1 MKIKS
6 NFATLRISGPHLKF
20 SEHFSTMKNFYFYL
34 LFILSFAFFGC
45 KQSENTAS
53 VITLSENT
61 IQHAKGFSIH
71 PYEGYSVVKITNPW
85 PNAGKGY
92 TYILKSAKGIVPDSL
107 SNFTQINVP
116 LNSVIVTSTTHIPS
130 LEMLGVENT
139 LIGFPQ
145 THFISSPLV
154 RKLIDEKKVKE
165 IGDNQSINTEI
176 VIDLQPELII
186 GFGIDNNNPALEN
199 LQKSGL
205 KVLFNGDWNE
215 TTPLGKAEWIKLYAA
230 LYEKEDLADSIFRKI
245 EKDYLDTK
253 KLASKAKNKPTVLS
267 GSMYESQWYLPNGE
281 SWNAQ
286 FMRDAN
292 SNYLW
297 SETKGTGSLSLSFE
311 TVLEKAVNAE
321 FWIGPA
327 SFTSYAEM
335 TEANPHYAE
344 FDAFKNKNIYS
355 YSSKKG
361 STGGVIFY
369 ELAPNRP
376 DLVLKDFVKIFHP
389 ELLPNYQLYFFEKL
403 K

>member
-1 MKIKS
+1 
-6 NFATLRISGPHLKF
+6 
-20 SEHFSTMKNFYFYL
+20 MKNIVFYL
-34 LFILSFAFFGC
+34 LTLITFAFLGC
-45 KQSENTAS
+45 KNPENTAS
-53 VITLSENT
+53 TITLSENT
-61 IQHAKGFSIH
+61 VEYAQGFSIH
-71 PYEGYSVVKITNPW
+71 PYDGYSVVKITNPW
-85 PNAGKGY
+85 PNAGKDY
-92 TYILKSAKGIVPDSL
+92 TYVLKSANGIVPDSL
-107 SNFTQINVP
+107 SQFTQINVP
-116 LNSVIVTSTTHIPS
+116 IKSVVATSTTHIPS

-139 LIGFPQ
+139 LVGFPQ
-145 THFISSPLV
+145 TNFISSPKV

-165 IGDNQSINTEI
+165 VGDNQSLNTEI
-176 VIDLQPELII
+176 IIDLQPDLII
-186 GFGIDNNNPALEN
+186 GYGIDNNNPSLDN

-205 KVLFNGDWNE
+205 KVILNGDWNE
-215 TTPLGKAEWIKLYAA
+215 STPLGKAEWIKLIAA
-230 LYEKEDLADSIFRKI
+230 LYEKEELADSIFKNI
-245 EKDYLDTK
+245 EKEYLDTK
-253 KLASKAKNKPTVLS
+253 KLAAKAKKQPTVLS

-297 SETKGTGSLSLSFE
+297 SDTKGTGSLSLSFE

-376 DLVLKDFVKIFHP
+376 DLVLKDYVKIFHP
-389 ELLPNYQLYFFEKL
+389 ELLPDYELYFFEKL

>member
-1 MKIKS
+1 
-6 NFATLRISGPHLKF
+6 
-20 SEHFSTMKNFYFYL
+20 MKNIVFYL
-34 LFILSFAFFGC
+34 LTLITFAFLGC
-45 KQSENTAS
+45 KNPENTAS
-53 VITLSENT
+53 TITLSENT
-61 IQHAKGFSIH
+61 VEYAQGFSIH
-71 PYEGYSVVKITNPW
+71 PYDGYSVVKITNPW
-85 PNAGKGY
+85 PNAGKDY
-92 TYILKSAKGIVPDSL
+92 TYVLKSANGIVPDSL
-107 SNFTQINVP
+107 SQFTQINVP
-116 LNSVIVTSTTHIPS
+116 IKSVVATSTTHIPS

-139 LIGFPQ
+139 LVGFPQ
-145 THFISSPLV
+145 TNFISSPKV

-165 IGDNQSINTEI
+165 VGDNQSLNTEI
-176 VIDLQPELII
+176 IIDLQPDLII
-186 GFGIDNNNPALEN
+186 GYAIDNNNPSLDN

-205 KVLFNGDWNE
+205 KVILNGDWNE
-215 TTPLGKAEWIKLYAA
+215 STPLGKAEWIKLIAA
-230 LYEKEDLADSIFRKI
+230 LYEKEELADSIFKNI
-245 EKDYLDTK
+245 EKEYLDTK
-253 KLASKAKNKPTVLS
+253 KLAAKAKKQPTVLS

-297 SETKGTGSLSLSFE
+297 SDTKGTGSLSLSFE

-376 DLVLKDFVKIFHP
+376 DLVLKDYVKIFHP
-389 ELLPNYQLYFFEKL
+389 ELLPDYELYFFEKL

>member
-1 MKIKS
+1 
-6 NFATLRISGPHLKF
+6 
-20 SEHFSTMKNFYFYL
+20 MKNIVFYL
-34 LFILSFAFFGC
+34 ITLITFAFLGC
-45 KQSENTAS
+45 KNPENTAS
-53 VITLSENT
+53 TINFSENT
-61 IQHAKGFSIH
+61 VEYAKGFSIH

-85 PNAGKGY
+85 PNAGKNY
-92 TYILKSAKGIVPDSL
+92 TYVLRSASGIVPDSL
-107 SNFTQINVP
+107 SKFTQINVP
-116 LNSVIVTSTTHIPS
+116 IKSVVATSTTHIPS

-139 LIGFPQ
+139 LVGFPQ
-145 THFISSPLV
+145 TNFISSPKV
-154 RKLIDEKKVKE
+154 RKLIDQKKVQE
-165 IGDNQSINTEI
+165 IGENQTLNTEI
-176 VIDLQPELII
+176 IIDLQPDLII
-186 GFGIDNNNPALEN
+186 GFGIDNNNPALDN

-205 KVLFNGDWNE
+205 KVLLNGDWNE
-215 TTPLGKAEWIKLYAA
+215 TTPLGKAEWIKLIAA
-230 LYEKEDLADSIFRKI
+230 LYEKEELADSIFKNI

-253 KLASKAKNKPTVLS
+253 KLAAKAKNKPTVLS

-311 TVLEKAVNAE
+311 TVLEKAVNAQ
-321 FWIGPA
+321 FWIGPG
-327 SFTSYAEM
+327 SFNSYQEM
-335 TEANPHYAE
+335 TESNPHDSE

-389 ELLPNYQLYFFEKL
+389 ELLPDYELYFFEKL

>member
-1 MKIKS
+1 
-6 NFATLRISGPHLKF
+6 
-20 SEHFSTMKNFYFYL
+20 MKNFYFYL
-34 LFILSFAFFGC
+34 LFILTFAFFGC

-53 VITLSENT
+53 FITLSENT
-61 IQHAKGFSIH
+61 VQHAKGFSIH
-71 PYEGYSVVKITNPW
+71 PYDGYSVVKITNPW

-116 LNSVIVTSTTHIPS
+116 LKSVIVTSTTHIPS
-130 LEMLGVENT
+130 LEMLGVQNT

-145 THFISSPLV
+145 THFISSPVV

-297 SETKGTGSLSLSFE
+297 SDTKGTGSLSLSFE

-321 FWIGPA
+321 FWIGPG
-327 SFTSYAEM
+327 SFNTYAEM
-335 TEANPHYAE
+335 TQGNPHYAE
-344 FDAFKNKNIYS
+344 FDSFKNKNIYS

-389 ELLPNYQLYFFEKL
+389 ELLPNYELYFFEKL

>member
-1 MKIKS
+1 
-6 NFATLRISGPHLKF
+6 
-20 SEHFSTMKNFYFYL
+20 MKNIVFYL
-34 LFILSFAFFGC
+34 ITLITFAFLGC
-45 KQSENTAS
+45 KNPENTAS
-53 VITLSENT
+53 TINFSENT
-61 IQHAKGFSIH
+61 VEYAKGFSIH

-85 PNAGKGY
+85 PNAGKNY
-92 TYILKSAKGIVPDSL
+92 TYVLRSASGIVPDSL
-107 SNFTQINVP
+107 SKFTQINVP
-116 LNSVIVTSTTHIPS
+116 IKSVVATSTTHIPS

-139 LIGFPQ
+139 LVGFPQ
-145 THFISSPLV
+145 TNVISSPKV
-154 RKLIDEKKVKE
+154 RKLIDQTQVQE
-165 IGDNQSINTEI
+165 IGENQTLNTEI
-176 VIDLQPELII
+176 IIDLQPDLII
-186 GFGIDNNNPALEN
+186 GFGIDNNNPALDN

-205 KVLFNGDWNE
+205 KVLLNGDWNE
-215 TTPLGKAEWIKLYAA
+215 TTPLGKAEWIKLIAA
-230 LYEKEDLADSIFRKI
+230 LYEKEELADSIFKNI

-253 KLASKAKNKPTVLS
+253 KLAAKAKNKPTVLS

-311 TVLEKAVNAE
+311 TVLEKAVNAQ
-321 FWIGPA
+321 FWIGPG
-327 SFTSYAEM
+327 SFNSYQEM
-335 TEANPHYAE
+335 TESNPHYSE

-389 ELLPNYQLYFFEKL
+389 ELLPDYELYFFEKL

>member
-1 MKIKS
+1 
-6 NFATLRISGPHLKF
+6 
-20 SEHFSTMKNFYFYL
+20 MKNIVFYL
-34 LFILSFAFFGC
+34 LTLTTFAFLGC
-45 KQSENTAS
+45 KNPENTAS
-53 VITLSENT
+53 TINLSENT
-61 IQHAKGFSIH
+61 VEYAEGFSIH
-71 PYEGYSVVKITNPW
+71 PYQGYSVVKITNPW
-85 PNAGKGY
+85 PNAGKDY
-92 TYILKSAKGIVPDSL
+92 TYVLKSASGIVPDSL
-107 SNFTQINVP
+107 SQFIQINVP
-116 LNSVIVTSTTHIPS
+116 IKSVIATSTTHIPS

-139 LIGFPQ
+139 LVGFPQ
-145 THFISSPLV
+145 TNFISSPKV
-154 RKLIDEKKVKE
+154 RKLIDQKKVKE
-165 IGDNQSINTEI
+165 VGGNQSLNTEI
-176 VIDLQPELII
+176 IIDLQPDLII
-186 GFGIDNNNPALEN
+186 GFGIDNNNPSLDN

-205 KVLFNGDWNE
+205 KVILNGDWNE
-215 TTPLGKAEWIKLYAA
+215 ATPLGKAEWIKLIAA
-230 LYEKEDLADSIFRKI
+230 LYEKEELADSIFKNI
-245 EKDYLDTK
+245 EKEYLDTK
-253 KLASKAKNKPTVLS
+253 KLAAKAKKQPTVLS

-297 SETKGTGSLSLSFE
+297 SDTKGTGSLSLSFE

-376 DLVLKDFVKIFHP
+376 DLVLKDYVKIFHP
-389 ELLPNYQLYFFEKL
+389 ELLPDYELYFFEKL

>member
-1 MKIKS
+1 
-6 NFATLRISGPHLKF
+6 
-20 SEHFSTMKNFYFYL
+20 MKNIVFYL
-34 LFILSFAFFGC
+34 LTLITFAFLGC
-45 KQSENTAS
+45 KNPENTAS
-53 VITLSENT
+53 TITLSENT
-61 IQHAKGFSIH
+61 VEYAKGFSIH
-71 PYEGYSVVKITNPW
+71 PYDGYSVVKITNPW
-85 PNAGKGY
+85 PNAGKDY
-92 TYILKSAKGIVPDSL
+92 TYVLKSASGIVPDSL
-107 SNFTQINVP
+107 SKFTQINVP
-116 LNSVIVTSTTHIPS
+116 IKSVVATSTTHIPS

-139 LIGFPQ
+139 LVGFPQ
-145 THFISSPLV
+145 TNFISSPKV

-165 IGDNQSINTEI
+165 VGDNQSLNTEI
-176 VIDLQPELII
+176 IIDLQPDLII
-186 GFGIDNNNPALEN
+186 GYGIDNNNPSLDN

-205 KVLFNGDWNE
+205 KVILNGDWNE
-215 TTPLGKAEWIKLYAA
+215 STPLGKAEWIKLIAA
-230 LYEKEDLADSIFRKI
+230 LYEKEELADSIFKNI
-245 EKDYLDTK
+245 EKEYLDTK
-253 KLASKAKNKPTVLS
+253 KLAAKAKKQPTVLS

-335 TEANPHYAE
+335 TESNPHYSE

-389 ELLPNYQLYFFEKL
+389 ELLPNYELYFFEKL

>member
-1 MKIKS
+1 
-6 NFATLRISGPHLKF
+6 
-20 SEHFSTMKNFYFYL
+20 MKNIVFYL
-34 LFILSFAFFGC
+34 LTLITFAFLGC
-45 KQSENTAS
+45 KNPENTAS
-53 VITLSENT
+53 TITLSENT
-61 IQHAKGFSIH
+61 VEYAQGFSIH
-71 PYEGYSVVKITNPW
+71 PYDGYSVVKITNPW
-85 PNAGKGY
+85 PNAGKDY
-92 TYILKSAKGIVPDSL
+92 TYVLKSANGIVPDSL
-107 SNFTQINVP
+107 SQFTQINVP
-116 LNSVIVTSTTHIPS
+116 IKSVVATSTTHIPS

-139 LIGFPQ
+139 LVGFPQ
-145 THFISSPLV
+145 TNFISSPKV

-165 IGDNQSINTEI
+165 VGDNQSLNTEI
-176 VIDLQPELII
+176 IIDLQPDLII
-186 GFGIDNNNPALEN
+186 GYGIDNNNPSLDN
-199 LQKSGL
+199 LQKSGM
-205 KVLFNGDWNE
+205 KVILNGDWNE
-215 TTPLGKAEWIKLYAA
+215 STPLGKAEWIKLIAA
-230 LYEKEDLADSIFRKI
+230 LYEKEELADSIFKNI
-245 EKDYLDTK
+245 EKEYLDTK
-253 KLASKAKNKPTVLS
+253 KLAAKAKKQPTVLS

-297 SETKGTGSLSLSFE
+297 SDTKGTGSLSLSFE

-376 DLVLKDFVKIFHP
+376 DLVLKDYVKIFHP
-389 ELLPNYQLYFFEKL
+389 ELLPDYELYFFEKL

>member
-1 MKIKS
+1 MK
-6 NFATLRISGPHLKF
+6 H
-20 SEHFSTMKNFYFYL
+20 L
-34 LFILSFAFFGC
+34 LFSFLLLINFVFLGC
-45 KQSENTAS
+45 KNPQNTAS
-53 VITLSENT
+53 IITLSENT
-61 IQHAKGFSIH
+61 VEYAKGFSIH
-71 PYEGYSVVKITNPW
+71 PYEGYSVIKITNPW
-85 PNAGKGY
+85 PSAGKEY
-92 TYILKSAKGIVPDSL
+92 TYVLKSASGNVPDSL
-107 SNFTQINVP
+107 SKFAQISVP
-116 LNSVIVTSTTHIPS
+116 LKSVIATSTTHIPS

-139 LIGFPQ
+139 LVGFPQ
-145 THFISSPLV
+145 TKFISSPKV
-154 RKLIDEKKVKE
+154 RKLIDENKVKE
-165 IGDNQSINTEI
+165 VGDNQSLNTEI
-176 VIDLQPELII
+176 IIDLQPDLII
-186 GFGIDNNNPALEN
+186 GFGIDNNNPALDN
-199 LQKSGL
+199 LEKSGL

-230 LYEKEDLADSIFRKI
+230 LYEKEDLADSIFKSI
-245 EKDYLDTK
+245 EKDYLETK
-253 KLASKAKNKPTVLS
+253 KLAATAKNKPTVLS

-292 SNYLW
+292 SDYLW
-297 SETKGTGSLSLSFE
+297 SETKGTGSLSLAFE

-321 FWIGPA
+321 FWIGPG
-327 SFTSYAEM
+327 SFNTYSEM
-335 TEANPHYAE
+335 TESNPHYAQ

-389 ELLPNYQLYFFEKL
+389 ELLPNYELYFFEKL

>member
-1 MKIKS
+1 
-6 NFATLRISGPHLKF
+6 
-20 SEHFSTMKNFYFYL
+20 MKNIVFYL
-34 LFILSFAFFGC
+34 ITLITFAFLGC
-45 KQSENTAS
+45 KNPENTAS
-53 VITLSENT
+53 TITLSENT
-61 IQHAKGFSIH
+61 VEYAKGFSIH
-71 PYEGYSVVKITNPW
+71 PYDGYSVVKITNPW
-85 PNAGKGY
+85 PNAGKDY
-92 TYILKSAKGIVPDSL
+92 TYVLKSANGIVPDSL
-107 SNFTQINVP
+107 SQFTQINIP
-116 LNSVIVTSTTHIPS
+116 IKSVVATSTTHIPS

-139 LIGFPQ
+139 LVGFPQ
-145 THFISSPLV
+145 TNFISSPKV

-165 IGDNQSINTEI
+165 VGDNQSLNTEI
-176 VIDLQPELII
+176 IIDLQPDLII
-186 GFGIDNNNPALEN
+186 GYGIDNNNPSLDN

-205 KVLFNGDWNE
+205 KVILNGDWNE
-215 TTPLGKAEWIKLYAA
+215 STPLGKAEWIKLIAA
-230 LYEKEDLADSIFRKI
+230 LYEKEELADSIFKNI
-245 EKDYLDTK
+245 EKEYLDTK
-253 KLASKAKNKPTVLS
+253 KLAAKAKKQPTVLS

-327 SFTSYAEM
+327 SFTSYADM

-389 ELLPNYQLYFFEKL
+389 ELLPDYELYFFEKL

>member
-1 MKIKS
+1 
-6 NFATLRISGPHLKF
+6 
-20 SEHFSTMKNFYFYL
+20 MKNLCFYFC
-34 LFILSFAFFGC
+34 LFITLLLVGC
-45 KQSENTAS
+45 SDSKNILGQSN
-53 VITLSENT
+53 LSENT
-61 IQHAKGFSIH
+61 VKYAKGFSIH
-71 PYEGYSVVKITNPW
+71 PYDGYSIVKITNPW
-85 PNAGKGY
+85 PNAGKEF
-92 TYILKSAKGIVPDSL
+92 TYILKSANGIVPDSL
-107 SNFTQINVP
+107 SKFTQIDVP
-116 LNSVIVTSTTHIPS
+116 LKSVIATSTTHIPS
-130 LEMLGVENT
+130 MEMLGVENT

-145 THFISSPLV
+145 TNFISSPKF

-176 VIDLQPELII
+176 VIDLQPDLII

-215 TTPLGKAEWIKLYAA
+215 TTPLGKAEWIKLIAA
-230 LYEKEDLADSIFRKI
+230 LYQKEEMADSIFKNI

-253 KLASKAKNKPTVLS
+253 KLAAKAKNKPTVLS

-297 SETKGTGSLSLSFE
+297 SGTKGTGSLSLSFE

-321 FWIGPA
+321 FWIGPGG
-327 SFTSYAEM
+327 FNSYSEM
-335 TEANPHYAE
+335 TAANPHYAS
-344 FDAFKNKNIYS
+344 FNSFKNKNIYS

-389 ELLPNYQLYFFEKL
+389 ELLPDYELYFFEKL

>member
-1 MKIKS
+1 
-6 NFATLRISGPHLKF
+6 
-20 SEHFSTMKNFYFYL
+20 MKNIVFYL
-34 LFILSFAFFGC
+34 ITLITFAFLGC
-45 KQSENTAS
+45 KNPENTAS
-53 VITLSENT
+53 TINFSENT
-61 IQHAKGFSIH
+61 VEYAKGFSIH
-71 PYEGYSVVKITNPW
+71 PYDGYSVVKITNPW
-85 PNAGKGY
+85 PNAGKNY
-92 TYILKSAKGIVPDSL
+92 TYVLRSASGIVPDSL
-107 SNFTQINVP
+107 SKFTQINVP
-116 LNSVIVTSTTHIPS
+116 IKSVVATSTTHIPS

-139 LIGFPQ
+139 LVGFPQ
-145 THFISSPLV
+145 TNFISSPKV
-154 RKLIDEKKVKE
+154 RKLIDQKKVQE
-165 IGDNQSINTEI
+165 IGENQTLNTEI
-176 VIDLQPELII
+176 IIDLQPDLII
-186 GFGIDNNNPALEN
+186 GFGIDNNNPALDN

-205 KVLFNGDWNE
+205 KVLLNGDWNE
-215 TTPLGKAEWIKLYAA
+215 TTPLGKAEWIKLIAA
-230 LYEKEDLADSIFRKI
+230 LYEKEELADSIFKNI

-253 KLASKAKNKPTVLS
+253 KLAAKAKNKPTVLS

-311 TVLEKAVNAE
+311 TVLEKAVNAQ
-321 FWIGPA
+321 FWIGPG
-327 SFTSYAEM
+327 SFNSYQEM
-335 TEANPHYAE
+335 TESNPHYSE

-389 ELLPNYQLYFFEKL
+389 ELLPDYELYFFEKL

>member
-1 MKIKS
+1 
-6 NFATLRISGPHLKF
+6 
-20 SEHFSTMKNFYFYL
+20 MKNFSFYL
-34 LFILSFAFFGC
+34 IFIIAFVFYGC

-61 IQHAKGFSIH
+61 VQYANGFSIH
-71 PYEGYSVVKITNPW
+71 PYEGYSVVKVSNPW

-92 TYILKSAKGIVPDSL
+92 TYVLKSANGIVPDSL
-107 SNFTQINVP
+107 SKFTQINVP
-116 LNSVIVTSTTHIPS
+116 LRSVIVTSTTHIPS

-145 THFISSPLV
+145 TDFISSPAV

-176 VIDLQPELII
+176 VIDLQPDLII

-199 LQKSGL
+199 LEKSGL

-230 LYEKEDLADSIFRKI
+230 LYEKEDLADSIFTKI

-253 KLASKAKNKPTVLS
+253 KLAAKAKNKPTVLS

-297 SETKGTGSLSLSFE
+297 SETTGTGSLSLAFE

-321 FWIGPA
+321 YWIGPG
-327 SFTSYAEM
+327 SFNTYSEM
-335 TEANPHYAE
+335 TESNPHYAQ
-344 FDAFKNKNIYS
+344 FDAFKNKNVYS

-376 DLVLKDFVKIFHP
+376 DLVLKDYVKIFHP
-389 ELLPNYQLYFFEKL
+389 ELLPDYELYFFEKL